1 MSHLRIKSDRLNRT
15 IPVDG
20 AFGTIEVDLS
30 GDTPTVVLPDD
41 ASVTVER
48 R

>member
-15 IPVDG
+15 IPVDCE
-20 AFGTIEVDLS
+20 FGTIEVDLS
-30 GDTPTVVLPDD
+30 GETPTVVLPEDTP
-41 ASVTVER
+41 VTVER